1 MTGPVSTPKGNQLLD
16 SWASH
21 QVPLPAPRTDSKEL
35 DLLQEWLASYE
46 PAKFFDLDAPEG
58 SSIISS
64 LVTDCLSLNVNL
76 RVGMAKEAYANFKP
90 LVLGD

>member
-1 MTGPVSTPKGNQLLD
+1 M
-16 SWASH
+16 
-21 QVPLPAPRTDSKEL
+21 
-35 DLLQEWLASYE
+35 LQEWLASYE

-90 LVLGD
+90 LVLGDWKKFGDKQGSEVSSVFLLPPFRIVLMITAVR